1 MSPKALWN
9 VMPYII
15 PRTDP
20 REITPK
26 DLGKIKVLALDIS
39 KSVCKYLEEHTNQA
53 LSIGHIMSFTQAA
66 WKLNPE
72 NANDVDFIF
81 ACCKTPDYNRQI
93 IGVFEFGRKD
103 ENGNPLDVFFQS
115 PVDEEGKM
123 IFLAQPAD
131 EEMWN
136 TYVGLMLGP
145 VKQGEAN
152 PVRYYES

>member
-1 MSPKALWN
+1 MSPKALCN

-20 REITPK
+20 RAVKAE
-26 DLGKIKVLALDIS
+26 DLPEKILALDIS
-39 KSVCKYLEEHTNQA
+39 GSVSKYLAKHPRQA
-53 LSIGHIMSFTQAA
+53 LSIGHIMSFIQAA
-66 WKLNPE
+66 WRLNPE

-81 ACCKTPDYNRQI
+81 ACCKTPDNNRQI

-103 ENGNPLDVFFQS
+103 ENGNHLDVFFQS
-115 PVDEEGKM
+115 PVDEEGRM